1 MSEHGTCKKKD
12 EKIFFHSFQRRYL
25 MKYVHF
31 RLLGFYE
38 TSLSQQQRGR
48 LRLELPSLLFYSVKA
63 LFDYT
68 AGFTFMTQTVILHA
82 TASNTTA
89 RGSRGTIG
97 MRPRFL
103 CQLKPVQWDVMTAV
117 CIVAFALERRI
128 IDHSRLKYSEA
139 LLPSPKFCSFC
150 FHRLFLL
157 K

>member
-1 MSEHGTCKKKD
+1 MSECGTSKKKD
-12 EKIFFHSFQRRYL
+12 GKKHFHSFPRRYL
-25 MKYVHF
+25 MKYAHL

-48 LRLELPSLLFYSVKA
+48 LRLELPSLLFYSIKA

-82 TASNTTA
+82 TAQNTTA
-89 RGSRGTIG
+89 RSSSGTIG
-97 MRPRFL
+97 ICPRFP

-117 CIVAFALERRI
+117 SIVTFALERRI
-128 IDHSRLKYSEA
+128 IDHSSLKYSEA